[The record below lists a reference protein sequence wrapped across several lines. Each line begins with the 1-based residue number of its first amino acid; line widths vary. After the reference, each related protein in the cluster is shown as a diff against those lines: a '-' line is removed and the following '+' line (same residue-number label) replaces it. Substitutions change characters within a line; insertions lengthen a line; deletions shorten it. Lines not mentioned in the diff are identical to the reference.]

1 MKVNPVNQPG
11 YRMSA
16 KRLAAIIRR
25 CERNEEKRWTVAK
38 IMRVHGKPAATGGG
52 EEVKGE

>member
-1 MKVNPVNQPG
+1 
-11 YRMSA
+11 MSA